1 MNKKRFIQAC
11 EIGGS
16 MYGQSKRTAGKKVSP
31 VHNNIDKKDLATI
44 YNKFYKNQVNALYSA
59 IHGKKHDV

>member
-1 MNKKRFIQAC
+1 MRQKRFIQAC

-16 MYGQSKRTAGKKVSP
+16 MYGTSKRTTGKKVSP
-31 VHNNIDKKDLATI
+31 VHNNVNRDEMTNI

-59 IHGKKHDV
+59 IHGKKYGS